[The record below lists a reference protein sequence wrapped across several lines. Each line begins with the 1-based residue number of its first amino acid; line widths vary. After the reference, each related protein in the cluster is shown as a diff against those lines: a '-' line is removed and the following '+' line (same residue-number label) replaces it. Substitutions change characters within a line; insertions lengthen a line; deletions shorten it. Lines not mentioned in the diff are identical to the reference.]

1 VHSCKF
7 ILSLYGSD
15 YPVVWRSD
23 MKSEVDF
30 IKSCKHLIFEEKE
43 NSGFKCSRNSSYIM
57 RVRDD

>member
-1 VHSCKF
+1 
-7 ILSLYGSD
+7 
-15 YPVVWRSD
+15 